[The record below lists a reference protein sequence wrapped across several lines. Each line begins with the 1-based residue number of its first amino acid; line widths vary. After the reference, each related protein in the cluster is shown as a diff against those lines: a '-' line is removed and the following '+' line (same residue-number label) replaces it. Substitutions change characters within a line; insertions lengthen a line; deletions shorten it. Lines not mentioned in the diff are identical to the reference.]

1 MNLNRR
7 GERKVRRRTGSNK
20 NKVAYL
26 SKKDMNKIENH
37 IKKYLGDFDL
47 VIHEEK
53 STDVHLDVIPL
64 ILDDRFPFN
73 MLITMGM
80 SAKPMNVPDEAEASA
95 YAELVML
102 LPKDWKLDQKY
113 WTENKYFWP
122 ISVIKHSAKFPHKN
136 NTFFGFGHTINNGG
150 KTNDPE
156 PYAENTDLNY
166 MFIDKPRMLPD
177 GFNHLK
183 INDEKIIDFLCLV
196 PIYPEEYE
204 FKRILGANALVIAF
218 EDNEVSQIVDI
229 HREKWCE
236 GSSDVLGDSFSFEE
250 EYPEPNEESKKNLEK
265 SVNFLH
271 QGKYEE
277 ALQLFEGS
285 LDEHDFGH
293 FVFPDEIRKF
303 LLVATEIILKDREN
317 EDKKI
322 SNDFSDKIHY
332 YWFEL
337 ADHHIVDYDE
347 FKQAAEC
354 ADEAL
359 KLSKN
364 MDNKQG
370 ELAAMAY
377 GHTEQYEKVI
387 YVCDLVLK
395 DDPEDDILL
404 ENKVDALRELGKY
417 KESLKNLEK
426 LRDPSSFYNPFLED
440 QRLALLNL
448 NKRYEETIVEVEKR
462 LKKHPNFRDNLYEKA
477 FALYKL
483 VKIKEAV
490 TTLKKSIQRT
500 HGKIQKDMRRAN
512 SLYFLGYIYATEL
525 GNCKEALQFL
535 NEAID
540 IDDTNPKITKTKEII
555 EKKIKNKDEE
565 KIGKKDLPEYE
576 HFFWF

>member
-1 MNLNRR
+1 MNSNRR

-26 SKKDMNKIENH
+26 SEKDMEKIENH
-37 IKKYLGDFDL
+37 IRKYLGDFDL

-53 STDVHLDVIPL
+53 STDVHVDVIPL

-113 WTENKYFWP
+113 WTDKKYFWP
-122 ISVIKHSAKFPHKN
+122 ISVIKHLAKFPHMN

-150 KTNDPE
+150 NTGDPE
-156 PYAENTDLNY
+156 PFAENTELNY
-166 MFIDKPRMLPD
+166 MFIDKPRMLPEE
-177 GFNHLK
+177 FNHLK
-183 INDEKIIDFLCLV
+183 INDGKIIDFLCLV
-196 PIYPEEYE
+196 PIYQEEYE

-265 SVNFLH
+265 SVNLLH

-277 ALQLFEGS
+277 ALQLFEES

-293 FVFPDEIRKF
+293 YVYANEIRNF

-322 SNDFSDKIHY
+322 SNDFSDKIKD
-332 YWFEL
+332 YWFKF
-337 ADHHIVDYDE
+337 ADEDE
-347 FKQAAEC
+347 FELGAEC
-354 ADEAL
+354 TDKAL
-359 KLSKN
+359 KISEDIDLDES
-364 MDNKQG
+364 M
-370 ELAAMAY
+370 LAVIAY
-377 GHTEQYEKVI
+377 SNTEQYEKEI
-387 YVCDLVLK
+387 NVCDLILK
-395 DDPEDDILL
+395 KYPKEDFFL
-404 ENKVDALRELGKY
+404 ENKVDALRKLGKH
-417 KESLKNLEK
+417 KESLEQLEQ
-426 LRDPSSFYNPFLED
+426 LRELFSFENPLLED
-440 QRLALLNL
+440 WRIGLFNL
-448 NKRYEETIVEVEKR
+448 NDRHEEAIIQADKR
-462 LKKHPNFRDNLYEKA
+462 LKEYPNNVNHLTQLYEKA
-477 FALYKL
+477 FAFYKL
-483 VKIKEAV
+483 GKIKDAV
-490 TTLKKSIQRT
+490 TALKKSLRGSLQ
-500 HGKIQKDMRRAN
+500 DERRAN

-525 GNCKEALQFL
+525 GNYKDALQFL
-535 NEAID
+535 NEAIE
-540 IDDTNPKITKTKEII
+540 IDDNNPKITKTKEII

-576 HFFWF
+576 HFFWY